1 MTKRI
6 VVAGLLGGIAMYIW
20 GVVAHVLLPLGEVG
34 VKELPNEQP
43 VLSALSASVGNSNGL
58 FLFPRLDPGSN
69 MQQYQQKLAA
79 GPSGLLIYHAP
90 GAEAMSAR
98 RLVTDFFTELVQA
111 LLAAFLLTQTRLTTF
126 AGRVGFIATLGVLAN
141 IATNIPYW
149 NWYGFP
155 GTYTA
160 SYVFMGVVAYII
172 GGVVIAA
179 MLRRSSGQAN
189 VAAA

>member
-1 MTKRI
+1 
-6 VVAGLLGGIAMYIW
+6 
-20 GVVAHVLLPLGEVG
+20 
-34 VKELPNEQP
+34 
-43 VLSALSASVGNSNGL
+43 
-58 FLFPRLDPGSN
+58 
-69 MQQYQQKLAA
+69 
-79 GPSGLLIYHAP
+79 
-90 GAEAMSAR
+90 MSAR
-98 RLVTDFFTELVQA
+98 QLVTDFFTELVQA